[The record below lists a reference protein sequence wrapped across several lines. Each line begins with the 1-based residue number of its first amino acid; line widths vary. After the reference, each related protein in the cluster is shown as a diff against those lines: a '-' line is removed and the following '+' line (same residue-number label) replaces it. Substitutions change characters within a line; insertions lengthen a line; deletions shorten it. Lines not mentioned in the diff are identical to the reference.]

1 MIKVR
6 ILQNYALYF
15 YFFFVNFQELKLFG
29 IEGFSVP
36 KFTLLFYL
44 CTILLDYKKFLQK
57 RDYQGAILPLILL
70 FILLTIINLLNI
82 NNVSQK
88 IIDITLFQNLVI
100 FWLLINHGRL
110 DISVMEKALF
120 SLTLGSTLLAIFYNL
135 DIGTSMDKGRVILFG
150 DNSNITSIRMVI
162 STITLLYFIL
172 KDRLKF
178 GVIRW
183 FLLLPVL
190 LMAKLVASTGS
201 RVGFISLVLSL
212 FVLVLFSKTKHF
224 YQKIGFVFIGSLFV
238 LYLLRTI
245 LNEGIIARRL
255 LQTAANQDL
264 SGREDFWSEILITA
278 SENLFFGIGQSGY
291 FMSFGN
297 ASPHNVIIEVL
308 IYTGLVGVL
317 FYLLF
322 LYKIVIFALKSF
334 QRNDLILPIL
344 LLSPIFG
351 TILSGQILEMK
362 LGWLLF
368 AYIIS
373 LYLSNLESSST
384 KNIQPNYFRSN
395 MKIIK

>member
-1 MIKVR
+1 M
-6 ILQNYALYF
+6 
-15 YFFFVNFQELKLFG
+15 
-29 IEGFSVP
+29 
-36 KFTLLFYL
+36 
-44 CTILLDYKKFLQK
+44 
-57 RDYQGAILPLILL
+57 
-70 FILLTIINLLNI
+70 
-82 NNVSQK
+82 
-88 IIDITLFQNLVI
+88 
-100 FWLLINHGRL
+100 
-110 DISVMEKALF
+110 
-120 SLTLGSTLLAIFYNL
+120 
-135 DIGTSMDKGRVILFG
+135 
-150 DNSNITSIRMVI
+150 
-162 STITLLYFIL
+162 
-172 KDRLKF
+172 
-178 GVIRW
+178 
-183 FLLLPVL
+183 
-190 LMAKLVASTGS
+190 
-201 RVGFISLVLSL
+201 
-212 FVLVLFSKTKHF
+212 
-224 YQKIGFVFIGSLFV
+224 
-238 LYLLRTI
+238 
-245 LNEGIIARRL
+245 
-255 LQTAANQDL
+255 QTAANQDL
-264 SGREDFWSEILITA
+264 SGRDDFWSEILITA